1 MKNTDPLAGMPC
13 SKNIHLQKI
22 EHTYSY
28 FFLVISFFFSIKF
41 LKCGLNRVQSC
52 TLGALHG
59 AVSRR
64 AMSYAIV
71 KCRFSSYSHLCPKH
85 RTRNTHN
92 MGTILCYIIPC
103 VWHMCKGEGVLRLCV
118 DCGVR
123 RSPKRCIS
131 RGALCILCEETK
143 LELPNHNT
151 IV

>member
-1 MKNTDPLAGMPC
+1 MKNTDSLAGMPC

-85 RTRNTHN
+85 CTPKHCTRNTRN
-92 MGTILCYIIPC
+92 EKRPMKNTEPPVCRAAKIYIYNNIRIPSLS
-103 VWHMCKGEGVLRLCV
+103 E
-118 DCGVR
+118 
-123 RSPKRCIS
+123 
-131 RGALCILCEETK
+131 
-143 LELPNHNT
+143 
-151 IV
+151 